1 MAHYRTPPCRTG
13 ANGEPAAVQNLMTR
27 SDGSTGA
34 DGSML
39 LHATGH
45 PVGSE
50 YDFIFT
56 LTH

>member
-1 MAHYRTPPCRTG
+1 MQPGLRHWTG
-13 ANGEPAAVQNLMTR
+13 ARGH
-27 SDGSTGA
+27 
-34 DGSML
+34 ML

-56 LTH
+56 LTN

>member
-1 MAHYRTPPCRTG
+1 VHITVEGPYYDDGTNTTLTITG
-13 ANGEPAAVQNLMTR
+13 GIGIYNGAQ
-27 SDGSTGA
+27 GH
-34 DGSML
+34 ML

-56 LTH
+56 LTK

>member
-1 MAHYRTPPCRTG
+1 MYTG
-13 ANGEPAAVQNLMTR
+13 AE
-27 SDGSTGA
+27 
-34 DGSML
+34 GSML